1 MRIAWFRLYSGTPEA
16 GCPFRINMAVVPSTF
31 RRRWLRPQDFVWL
44 FLFSALALV
53 STEPTPQEIALV
65 FSLGL
70 FQVIEPKFGWF
81 STERGNLWSTL
92 IKLALCYLL
101 IGWTGGISSTITS
114 HCCCRSFPRR
124 RR

>member
-1 MRIAWFRLYSGTPEA
+1 
-16 GCPFRINMAVVPSTF
+16 MAVVPSTF

-70 FQVIEPKFGWF
+70 FQVIEPKVGWF
-81 STERGNLWSTL
+81 STDRGN
-92 IKLALCYLL
+92 ALVHPDQTGLVLPADRLDRGNQQHLL
-101 IGWTGGISSTITS
+101 RHIAA
-114 HCCCRSFPRR
+114 CRWFPPQRR
-124 RR
+124 